1 MTILVTV
8 IGTAVSLIITSLFA
22 YAVSNKKLPGG
33 GVLMFLCV
41 FTMLFNGGIVA
52 TYYTYSNLFHIKD
65 TIWALIV
72 PSLLMNPFNTILMKN
87 YFTNSISPSIQE
99 AARIDGASEFKIF
112 GRIVLPLS
120 LPILATIGMMTA
132 IAYWNDWTNGL
143 YFLSERNGAKYFTI
157 QLVLNSIN
165 NNINF
170 LANSTSLA
178 STANVSLPS
187 TTMRMAIAVI
197 GILPIMIAYPFFQ
210 KYLVKGIA
218 MGGVKE

>member
-1 MTILVTV
+1 
-8 IGTAVSLIITSLFA
+8 
-22 YAVSNKKLPGG
+22 
-33 GVLMFLCV
+33 
-41 FTMLFNGGIVA
+41 
-52 TYYTYSNLFHIKD
+52 
-65 TIWALIV
+65 
-72 PSLLMNPFNTILMKN
+72 
-87 YFTNSISPSIQE
+87 
-99 AARIDGASEFKIF
+99 
-112 GRIVLPLS
+112 
-120 LPILATIGMMTA
+120 MMTA

-143 YFLSERNGAKYFTI
+143 YFLSERNGAKYYTI

-197 GILPIMIAYPFFQ
+197 GILPIMLAYPFFQ